1 MLKVRI
7 ATICARKG
15 SKGLPGKNLAKI
27 DGKSLVA
34 LATLQAVESSLFDF
48 IVVSSDSEEILNEA
62 LSHGATHQVR
72 RSSDLSGDFVSKPE
86 VIRSAV
92 TSSLSDLSKITTVV
106 DLDVTSP
113 LRHNADIV
121 GAVSLLETSDCCS
134 VLSGCPSRR
143 NPYFNIVSLNKLG
156 FIEISIQPIEPIY
169 SRQLAPICFDLN
181 AAVHAWKIEC
191 LISNPKTI
199 YDKTLIYE
207 MPVSRSMD
215 IDSQT
220 DYDIVNY
227 LYFYNRE
234 KNV

>member
-1 MLKVRI
+1 MRI

-15 SKGLPGKNLAKI
+15 SKGLPGKNLATI
-27 DGKSLVA
+27 NGKSLVA

-48 IVVSSDSEEILNEA
+48 IIVSSDSEEILYEA

-86 VIRSAV
+86 VIRNAV
-92 TSSLSDLSKITTVV
+92 ISSLSDFSNIETVV

-113 LRHNADIV
+113 LRQNEDIM

-156 FIEISIQPIEPIY
+156 FIEISIHPNSPIY
-169 SRQLAPICFDLN
+169 SRQLAPTCFDLN
-181 AAVHAWKIEC
+181 AAIHAWKIEC
-191 LISNPKTI
+191 LMSNPKII

-207 MPVSRSMD
+207 MPMSRSMD
-215 IDSQT
+215 IDSQI

-227 LYFYNRE
+227 LYTYNRA